1 MLFNLSFL
9 SHFNSQFLFVVT
21 FTTFLVTCVDYDVLF
36 ANRVVNH
43 TGPGQNPL
51 DRNKVT
57 IPDAILPTQQCTER
71 YCMFLLVFCNAS
83 LAPILHFFV
92 WVMK

>member
-1 MLFNLSFL
+1 MLLNPSFFFFL
-9 SHFNSQFLFVVT
+9 SHSNSQFLFVVT

-71 YCMFLLVFCNAS
+71 YPVFLSVLCNAS
-83 LAPILHFFV
+83 VGFSSGS
-92 WVMK
+92 